1 MARVTTLALATLLL
15 IGLPAHGLDHELRV
29 HLASGE
35 VVAIPHAAIRRLHF
49 SDLTSRVD
57 EPGGVTCSFELLPNH
72 PNPFNPSTTVALR
85 LATAGDVRLTVR
97 DLRGALVRTL
107 HQGHLPAGAHSRVW
121 DGLNQ
126 DGAAV
131 ASGVYLLVLEGGGHA
146 VTGKMLLVK

>member
-1 MARVTTLALATLLL
+1 MARLTTLALAALLL

-49 SDLTSRVD
+49 SNLTSPVD
-57 EPGGVTCSFELLPNH
+57 GPGGPPRSFELLPNQ

-85 LATAGDVRLTVR
+85 LATAGDVCLTVR

-107 HQGHLPAGAHSRVW
+107 YQGHLPAGGHRLVW
-121 DGLNQ
+121 DGRSG
-126 DGAAV
+126 DGVAV